1 MYTSCSTWTLN
12 KTLPVLFLLGHGP
25 CLGGMERSGRV
36 VLPGHHTGHVALP
49 RGVVHVWSTSTTGE
63 SVLLVV
69 TVVTDCVYVCMFVH
83 VCHSFYK
90 HYTII

>member
-1 MYTSCSTWTLN
+1 M
-12 KTLPVLFLLGHGP
+12 
-25 CLGGMERSGRV
+25 
-36 VLPGHHTGHVALP
+36 LPGHHTGHVALP